1 MILEWSERFSLHH
14 KMLDAQHQ
22 ELFNLAN
29 AVHALDPATSSK
41 AELSKLFKAFYDY
54 MAKHFKE
61 EEAYMQSLHYPLFIK
76 HQKLHQSI
84 IEGMNK
90 ILKEEK
96 SIEGL
101 QEKMKFISQKWL
113 MEHILENDLKIE
125 AWRKSI
131 TLDEN
136 EFKSLH

>member
-1 MILEWSERFSLHH
+1 MILEWSERFSLRHET
-14 KMLDAQHQ
+14 LDTQHQ
-22 ELFNLAN
+22 ELFKLAN
-29 AVHALDPATSSK
+29 AVHALDPATSTK

-54 MAKHFKE
+54 MASHFKE
-61 EEAYMQSLHYPLFIK
+61 EEAYMQSLHYPLFSK
-76 HQKLHQSI
+76 HQKMHQSI
-84 IEGMNK
+84 IEGMNT

-96 SIEGL
+96 SMEGL

-136 EFKSLH
+136 EFTTLH